1 MKTFVWLLL
10 AVCLVAPAAMA
21 QDEVEPAEPFL
32 VKNYEPGEDGF
43 WTETPSGPSAFLAY
57 SYALLATG
65 FVLGPI
71 FKNARRT
78 HLD

>member
-1 MKTFVWLLL
+1 MKTCVWLLL
-10 AVCLVAPAAMA
+10 LVCLIAPAASA
-21 QDEVEPAEPFL
+21 QDEVEEAPPFE
-32 VKNYEPGEDGF
+32 VKSFDLGDDGYWIEEPG
-43 WTETPSGPSAFLAY
+43 GPGNFLAY
-57 SYALLATG
+57 SYSLLATG